1 MGLYQL
7 PMGLYQADYEK
18 AALTSNWLEFLK
30 EKNAVVKYT
39 ESKHY
44 YRIREITAE

>member
-7 PMGLYQADYEK
+7 PMGLDQADYEK

-30 EKNAVVKYT
+30 EKKSSCKIHRKQALLQNQRDN
-39 ESKHY
+39 S
-44 YRIREITAE
+44 